1 LSVYFFS
8 VAFFWSLLT
17 MTGLRMWRK
26 VEAKG
31 ELSHSRNK
39 HTAVVVG
46 SRMLM
51 FGGYSLQQRQFYNDI
66 VSFDFETKEWQELL
80 VSGQAPS
87 KRRAHSCTVMAGG
100 MLVIFGG
107 YNGDYCLNDVHT
119 FDSETHQWSKRE
131 CTGEI
136 PAHRGGHT
144 AVAWHGTKMVVH
156 GGWDVG
162 NVYFDCT
169 YVLDTETWSW
179 EKLQVTSAYKPVGR
193 VGHASVL
200 HDQRYLYTFGGYGTE
215 GYWDDLNRLDLRSG
229 QWEIVKVVGDCV
241 PCQRT
246 FSSMEIVG
254 NRILLF
260 GGSNHD
266 VEMNDVMVFDTENH
280 SWEFINCPGQVP
292 EGRFAH
298 VSCMYNHKLYLYGG
312 IVRGSGELNGM
323 YELTLERF
331 TCDHSLVHLLQAWI
345 VHSGMD
351 HRLFADSLPSHLV
364 AQLDAYQQE
373 VTEMRELEAAALGPK
388 APADA
393 LLGWVVSREFV
404 DQDAMEE
411 DEDFSTDGFDDFEC
425 DSTSEAW
432 DMAAV
437 EDIVRQMLHTSLGPL
452 PTDGTLAGTPDVCAP
467 ECASSSALATGPSS
481 SSSSLSSSPAPKA
494 QASYPSS
501 LAMQCLKAINGFAPY
516 DFLLGTDCT
525 DPSDALAA
533 GQWMDMDRVAALA
546 AEDPWGRAAFATPCP
561 VFPSLVSPLPSPSG
575 RPLPEPAVVL
585 DTLRLSDGPLDCPP
599 ESVSFSAP

>member
-1 LSVYFFS
+1 
-8 VAFFWSLLT
+8 
-17 MTGLRMWRK
+17 
-26 VEAKG
+26 
-31 ELSHSRNK
+31 
-39 HTAVVVG
+39 
-46 SRMLM
+46 MLM

-351 HRLFADSLPSHLV
+351 HRLFADSLPSPLV
-364 AQLDAYQQE
+364 AQLDAYQQQ
-373 VTEMRELEAAALGPK
+373 VMEMRELEAAALGPK
-388 APADA
+388 APPTPSWAGSSAASLWTKMRWRRTRTFPPMGSTISSATQPLRPGTWRLWRTLCGRCYTPPSA
-393 LLGWVVSREFV
+393 LCPR
-404 DQDAMEE
+404 
-411 DEDFSTDGFDDFEC
+411 T
-425 DSTSEAW
+425 
-432 DMAAV
+432 
-437 EDIVRQMLHTSLGPL
+437 GPL
-452 PTDGTLAGTPDVCAP
+452 PVRRTCAP
-467 ECASSSALATGPSS
+467 QSARRPPPSPRVPRP
-481 SSSSLSSSPAPKA
+481 PAP
-494 QASYPSS
+494 PS
-501 LAMQCLKAINGFAPY
+501 AAAP
-516 DFLLGTDCT
+516 
-525 DPSDALAA
+525 
-533 GQWMDMDRVAALA
+533 
-546 AEDPWGRAAFATPCP
+546 
-561 VFPSLVSPLPSPSG
+561 
-575 RPLPEPAVVL
+575 RPMPRRRTRPAW
-585 DTLRLSDGPLDCPP
+585 P
-599 ESVSFSAP
+599 